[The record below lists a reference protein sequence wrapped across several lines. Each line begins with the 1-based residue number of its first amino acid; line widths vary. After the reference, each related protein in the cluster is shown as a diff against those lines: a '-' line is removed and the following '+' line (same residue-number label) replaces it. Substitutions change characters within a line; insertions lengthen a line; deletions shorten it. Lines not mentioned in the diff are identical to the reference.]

1 MRVFVD
7 TNIYISYLLS
17 SHADSFVLL
26 LFDKIESDEITLLTC
41 APLLDELEHTVRRK
55 PYLLNAITEATLT
68 RFIELLKIISED
80 VPFIS
85 AEIPQITR
93 DPKDDFLI
101 AYAILGK
108 ADYLVSVDKDL
119 LVLEQVGQVKIV
131 HSGEFRAII

>member
-131 HSGEFRAII
+131 HSGEFRAVI